1 MDAAGPLSK
10 MRVTPGEPVRYT
22 LALGGDD
29 VAVNELLGAPL
40 ALTFTGVRSCRVCG
54 ARVERLFGEGYCY
67 PHFLSDPS
75 ASPCIIRPE
84 LCEAHLGGGR
94 DPAWEAAYHLRPHV
108 VYLAHSGGVKVGVTG
123 ADHAG
128 TRWIDQGAAAALR
141 LAETPYRRLA
151 GEIEVALKERFSDRT
166 VWQRMLRGDP
176 VDPDELLR
184 ARRDALAAVPDALA
198 RWCLADDAVTALV
211 YPVSAYPA
219 KVRSVDLGR
228 EGAVTGRLVGVRGQY
243 LLFEGG
249 AALNVRR
256 HTGHHV
262 TLRADVP

>member
-1 MDAAGPLSK
+1 MDAAGTLSK
-10 MRVTPGEPVRYT
+10 MRVTPGEPVAYT
-22 LALGGDD
+22 LPLGDD
-29 VAVNELLGAPL
+29 VIAVNELLGAPL
-40 ALTFTGVRSCRVCG
+40 TLTFTGARYCRVCG
-54 ARVERLFGEGYCY
+54 ERVERLFGEGYCY

-108 VYLAHSGGVKVGVTG
+108 VYLAHSGGMKVGVTG
-123 ADHAG
+123 ADHTR

-141 LAETPYRRLA
+141 IAETPYRKLA
-151 GEIEVALKERFSDRT
+151 GEIEVALKEHFSDRT
-166 VWQRMLRGDP
+166 VWQRMLAGAP

-184 ARRDALAAVPDALA
+184 VRRDALAAIPAPLAPWALPDEP
-198 RWCLADDAVTALV
+198 VTALV
-211 YPVSAYPA
+211 YPVSQHPA
-219 KVRSVDLGR
+219 KPRSVDLGR
-228 EGAVTGRLVGVRGQY
+228 DGSVTGRLVGVRGQY

-249 AALNVRR
+249 AVLNVRR

-262 TLRADVP
+262 TLRA

>member
-10 MRVTPGEPVRYT
+10 MRVTPGEPVAYT
-22 LALGGDD
+22 LPLGDD
-29 VAVNELLGAPL
+29 AVAVNDLLGAPL
-40 ALTFTGVRSCRVCG
+40 TVTFTGARYCRVCG
-54 ARVERLFGEGYCY
+54 ERVKKLFGEGYCY

-123 ADHAG
+123 ADYTR
-128 TRWIDQGAAAALR
+128 TRWIDQGASAALR
-141 LAETPYRRLA
+141 IAETPYRRLA
-151 GEIEVALKERFSDRT
+151 GEIEVALKEHFSDRT
-166 VWQRMLRGDP
+166 PWQRMLAGAP
-176 VDPDELLR
+176 WDPDELLR
-184 ARRDALAAVPDALA
+184 ARRDALAAIPASHA
-198 RWCLADDAVTALV
+198 AYGLADDPVTALV
-211 YPVSAYPA
+211 YPVAQHPT
-219 KVRSVDLGR
+219 KPRSVDLGR
-228 EGAVTGRLVGVRGQY
+228 EGAVSGRLVGVRGQY

-262 TLRADVP
+262 TLRA